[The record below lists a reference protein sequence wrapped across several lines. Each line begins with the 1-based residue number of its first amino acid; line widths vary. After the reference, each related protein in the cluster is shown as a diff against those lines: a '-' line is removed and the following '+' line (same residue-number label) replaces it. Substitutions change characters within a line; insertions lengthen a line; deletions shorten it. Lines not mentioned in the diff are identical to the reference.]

1 MPPLSRSSC
10 GDSPPG
16 KVLGDEVAAP
26 GKKLGVSERGRSVG
40 SLCIRCLVSMQSSGC
55 PSSYTSSRDYGVGS
69 RNSTA
74 KVMSLCWE
82 RGGDGH
88 WVWGWQGFRGE
99 KHSSRGH
106 STEDA
111 GASAG
116 MRKPMAHKHT
126 QTPPSLCLFSPL
138 AKDRL
143 VAAELS
149 VYIQVRQ

>member
-55 PSSYTSSRDYGVGS
+55 PSSYTSSRDYGVGP
-69 RNSTA
+69 RNNTA

-82 RGGDGH
+82 GIGCGDGRDSEGRNT
-88 WVWGWQGFRGE
+88 VVEVTAQ
-99 KHSSRGH
+99 K
-106 STEDA
+106 
-111 GASAG
+111 
-116 MRKPMAHKHT
+116 M
-126 QTPPSLCLFSPL
+126 
-138 AKDRL
+138 
-143 VAAELS
+143 
-149 VYIQVRQ
+149 QVPQQA